1 MSKVRI
7 NFSQKKIYKQ
17 LENKSRKAIVGLKG
31 EIVRTTDPYVP
42 LDKGQLKKSAL
53 PSVYSPNNLIIWNTP
68 YARFVY
74 HGMLMV
80 DAETGSVRSKK
91 NGEKKVTSTKLNYHS
106 GDSKRKEKWFERSKV
121 ANQSKWT
128 KFFERILKFYGQ

>member
-1 MSKVRI
+1 MPKVRI

-42 LDKGQLKKSAL
+42 FDKGRLKTSATA
-53 PSVYSPNNLIIWNTP
+53 SIYRSDNLIVWNTP
-68 YARFVY
+68 YARFIY
-74 HGMLMV
+74 HGLLMV
-80 DAETGSVRSKK
+80 DSITGSAWARKWRKK
-91 NGEKKVTSTKLNYHS
+91 KLTDTKLNYQS